1 MKMPVLQAANQI
13 LFQPKIFKYTPL
25 FANLMKE
32 KKEKKRWGLILFI
45 VFIMIGTSV
54 SFVFFGFSPATERVK
69 YNGFSF
75 VNNGNIWI
83 SKINGR
89 EAAFSFLPSEVE
101 SVSAFE
107 DFSKRLQG
115 KFEID
120 VTYDFNSTYKESIAL
135 AQHQMGLTL
144 TQYNIFVRKGFTT
157 NNTFNLPIIT
167 CNNST
172 LNVPVIYFR
181 YSNVTNIHMEN
192 NCIIAEASTN
202 ADFIKVKDR
211 LLYGILGV
219 IK

>member
-1 MKMPVLQAANQI
+1 MKER
-13 LFQPKIFKYTPL
+13 
-25 FANLMKE
+25 KE
-32 KKEKKRWGLILFI
+32 KKKLGLILFI

-83 SKINGR
+83 AEINGR
-89 EAAFSFLPSEVE
+89 EAAFSFLPGEVE
-101 SVSAFE
+101 NILAE

-120 VTYDFNSTYKESIAL
+120 ATYDSNSTYKESIAL
-135 AQHQMGLTL
+135 AHHQMGLTL
-144 TQYNIFVRKGFTT
+144 AAYSIFVRKGFTT

-167 CNNST
+167 CDNAT
-172 LNVPVIYFR
+172 INVPVVYFR
-181 YSNVTNIHMEN
+181 HGNATNININN
-192 NCIIAEASTN
+192 NCIIAEASAN

-219 IK
+219 MK

>member
-1 MKMPVLQAANQI
+1 
-13 LFQPKIFKYTPL
+13 
-25 FANLMKE
+25 MKE

-54 SFVFFGFSPATERVK
+54 SFVFFGFSPATERAK

-75 VNNGNIWI
+75 VNNGDIWI
-83 SKINGR
+83 AKINGR
-89 EAAFSFLPSEVE
+89 EAAFSFLPGEVE
-101 SVSAFE
+101 NILAE

-120 VTYDFNSTYKESIAL
+120 VTYDSNSTYRESIAL
-135 AQHQMGLTL
+135 AHHQMGLTL
-144 TQYNIFVRKGFTT
+144 AAYNIFVRKGFTT

-167 CNNST
+167 CDNAT
-172 LNVPVIYFR
+172 INVPVVYFR
-181 YSNVTNIHMEN
+181 HGNATNININN

-219 IK
+219 MK

>member
-1 MKMPVLQAANQI
+1 
-13 LFQPKIFKYTPL
+13 
-25 FANLMKE
+25 MKE
-32 KKEKKRWGLILFI
+32 KKQKKRWGLILFI

-83 SKINGR
+83 AKINGR

-120 VTYDFNSTYKESIAL
+120 VTYDLNSTYKESIAL
-135 AQHQMGLTL
+135 AHHQMGLTL
-144 TQYNIFVRKGFTT
+144 AAYSIFVRKGFTA

-167 CNNST
+167 CDNAT
-172 LNVPVIYFR
+172 INVPVVYFKHG
-181 YSNVTNIHMEN
+181 NATNINIEN
-192 NCIIAEASTN
+192 NCIIAEASAN
-202 ADFIKVKDR
+202 ADFIMVKDR
-211 LLYGILGV
+211 LLYGMLGV
-219 IK
+219 MK

>member
-1 MKMPVLQAANQI
+1 MKV
-13 LFQPKIFKYTPL
+13 
-25 FANLMKE
+25 

-83 SKINGR
+83 AKINGR

-120 VTYDFNSTYKESIAL
+120 VTYDLNSTYKESIAL
-135 AQHQMGLTL
+135 AHHQMGLTL
-144 TQYNIFVRKGFTT
+144 AAYSIFVRKGFTA

-167 CNNST
+167 CDNAT
-172 LNVPVIYFR
+172 INVPVVYFKHG
-181 YSNVTNIHMEN
+181 NATNIHIEN
-192 NCIIAEASTN
+192 NCIIAEASAN
-202 ADFIKVKDR
+202 ADFIMVKDR
-211 LLYGILGV
+211 LLYGMLGV
-219 IK
+219 MK

>member
-1 MKMPVLQAANQI
+1 
-13 LFQPKIFKYTPL
+13 
-25 FANLMKE
+25 MKE
-32 KKEKKRWGLILFI
+32 KKQKKRWGLILFI

-83 SKINGR
+83 AKINGR

-120 VTYDFNSTYKESIAL
+120 VTYDLNSTYKESIAL
-135 AQHQMGLTL
+135 AQHQMELTL
-144 TQYNIFVRKGFTT
+144 SAYDVYVGKGFTA
-157 NNTFNLPIIT
+157 NNTFNKPIIRCADAT
-167 CNNST
+167 F
-172 LNVPVIYFR
+172 NVPVVYFR
-181 YSNVTNIHMEN
+181 QGNTTNIHDEN
-192 NCIIAEASTN
+192 NCIIAEASAN

-219 IK
+219 MK